1 MGVPVTG
8 LLALVVLIAGAA
20 PVLGAEA
27 PAATPSAPGESF
39 RDCPVCPLMV
49 VIPAGSFRMGSPAD
63 EAGRDAAEGPVH
75 EVTIAR
81 PFALGRYEITV
92 AEWDA
97 CVAERG
103 CSARPGEALRQ
114 SGDHPMLNLAWRE
127 ARAYVRWLSGK
138 TGARY
143 RLPSEAEWEFAARA
157 GTTTAYYWGDDF
169 GSGNTYCCNTDGTW
183 DAGPATL
190 PVGSFPAN
198 PFGLHDTLGGT
209 WEWTEDCWHGSYDG
223 APTDGRAWTE
233 GGDCRRRVI
242 RGGAWNAF
250 TEHMRGA
257 YRTWS
262 HTRGRILT
270 DGLRVAREI
279 AF

>member
-1 MGVPVTG
+1 MMKPAPGRSAPPRAWTRLFERLLRIPEQAGRGQATHGRRPLRLPGPPHRAWPRRDDRWAPDEHRPAGRAPGEPDFRPPRHRGRGRRLGAGPRALGDTPGLRMGVPVTG

-49 VIPAGSFRMGSPAD
+49 VIPPGSFRMGSPAD

-143 RLPSEAEWEFAARA
+143 RLPSEAE
-157 GTTTAYYWGDDF
+157 
-169 GSGNTYCCNTDGTW
+169 
-183 DAGPATL
+183 
-190 PVGSFPAN
+190 
-198 PFGLHDTLGGT
+198 
-209 WEWTEDCWHGSYDG
+209 
-223 APTDGRAWTE
+223 
-233 GGDCRRRVI
+233 
-242 RGGAWNAF
+242 
-250 TEHMRGA
+250 
-257 YRTWS
+257 
-262 HTRGRILT
+262 
-270 DGLRVAREI
+270 
-279 AF
+279 